1 MVESQIDA
9 RHLDDP
15 IPQDVSMPFVNADRS
30 LAYRYEGVVDTFV

>member
-15 IPQDVSMPFVNADRS
+15 IHQDGMPFVNADRS